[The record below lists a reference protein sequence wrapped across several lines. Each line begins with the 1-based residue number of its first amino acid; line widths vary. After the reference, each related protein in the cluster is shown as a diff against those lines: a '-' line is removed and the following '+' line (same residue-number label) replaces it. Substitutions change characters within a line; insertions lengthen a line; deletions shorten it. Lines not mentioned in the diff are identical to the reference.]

1 MDEDDYIN
9 LFEQAPLLLVVLDTN
24 FTIVT
29 ATDAYLKVT
38 MTERKNI
45 IGCNM
50 FDVFPDNPSNKN
62 SEAITNV
69 KASLIRVL
77 KNKVTD
83 IMEIQKHHIRKPES
97 LGGEFEERYWS
108 PVNSPILDKNNNVKY
123 IIHRIEDVTQNKELT
138 STNLKL
144 RESYDYSKAIIAT
157 IHETMLVLDKDFNIK
172 SANKSFYK
180 KFFVT
185 KEETKGKSLFE
196 LENGI
201 WDIPE
206 IHELLQTTVTDKA
219 KVHDLEIKIA
229 FPRIGE
235 KTMLVNA
242 NPIIKKNKDKELILF
257 AIKDITEIRRLGFEL
272 QSKEKRA
279 LEEQL
284 DIEKKALKKIEDSE
298 KRYNMMLMESPFAI
312 AILKG
317 KNMVVTLAND
327 SIKEIWGKGNKV
339 EGKKIIDILPELK
352 DLSFPLLLD
361 EVYSTGIPFYGY
373 ELHAPL
379 VRDGKLVNE
388 YFNFVY
394 QPYHEADNT
403 VSGVTIIAYDVTTH
417 VIAKNELIE
426 AKINAEQKTKIAE
439 EAVKSKQQF
448 LSNMSHE
455 IRTPMNAIIGFTNV
469 VLKTNLDESQKEYIN
484 AIKESGDALI
494 VLINDILD
502 IAKVDAGKMTFE
514 KTPFSLSNSIATM
527 LHLFEPK
534 IMEKNLELYHEYDSN
549 IPLNLIGDPMRL
561 RQIILNLMSNAVKF
575 TSKGKIS
582 IRLRML
588 HEDAEKATIE
598 FLITDTGIGIPKNR
612 LADIFNNFEQA
623 TIATSSSFGGT
634 GLGLAI
640 VKQLVE
646 LQGGTITVNSEEG
659 KGSDFSF
666 LLSFDKIKSEVKAIK
681 EKVKTMQEFPFEKTT
696 TGNIKVLVAEDIAL
710 NQLLIKIILL
720 DFGYEIDIAN
730 NGKEAVEKLQKNSY
744 DIILMDLQM
753 PEMNGFEATRYI
765 RNEMNS
771 NIPIIALTADVTSVD
786 VEKCKAAGM
795 NDYVSKP
802 IDEKI
807 LYNKIITYLKKSNP
821 IK

>member
-1 MDEDDYIN
+1 MDENDYLD
-9 LFEQAPLLLVVLDTN
+9 LFEQSPALLLVLDTKFN
-24 FTIVT
+24 IVT

-45 IGCNM
+45 VGRNM

-69 KASLIRVL
+69 KASLIQVL
-77 KNKVTD
+77 KSKVTD
-83 IMEIQKHHIRKPES
+83 IMQIQKHDIRKPES
-97 LGGEFEERYWS
+97 EGGEFEERFWS

-123 IIHRIEDVTQNKELT
+123 IIHRVEDVTQNKELT
-138 STNLKL
+138 STNQKL
-144 RESYDYSKAIIAT
+144 RESYDFSKAIIAT
-157 IHETMLVLDKDFNIK
+157 IHETMLVLKKDFKVK
-172 SANKSFYK
+172 SASKSFYK
-180 KFFVT
+180 KFLVT
-185 KEETKGKSLFE
+185 KEATKGKSIFE

-206 IHELLQTTVTDKA
+206 IHELLQTTATDKA
-219 KVHDLEIKIA
+219 NVDDLEIKIT
-229 FPRIGE
+229 FPHIGE
-235 KTMLVNA
+235 KSMLVNA
-242 NPIIKKNKDKELILF
+242 NPIIKKNQDKQLLLF
-257 AIKDITEIRRLGFEL
+257 TIKDITEVRRLGFAL
-272 QSKEKRA
+272 QSKEKRV

-317 KNMVVTLAND
+317 KDMVVTLANA
-327 SIKEIWGKGNKV
+327 SIKEIWGKGNNV
-339 EGKKIIDILPELK
+339 EGKKFIDILPELK

-373 ELHAPL
+373 ELPVPL
-379 VRDGKLVNE
+379 VRDGKIVNE

-394 QPYHEADNT
+394 QPYHEADKT
-403 VSGVTIIAYDVTTH
+403 VSGVTIIASDVTTQ
-417 VIAKNELIE
+417 VSAKNELIE
-426 AKINAEQKTKIAE
+426 AKIKAEQKTKIAE

-469 VLKTNLDESQKEYIN
+469 VLKTDLDESQKEYIN

-514 KTPFSLSNSIATM
+514 KTAFSLSNSIATM
-527 LHLFEPK
+527 LHLFEAK
-534 IMEKNLELYHEYDSN
+534 IVEKNLELHHEYDAT
-549 IPLNLIGDPMRL
+549 IPLNVIGDPMRL

-575 TSKGKIS
+575 TSKGKIA
-582 IRLRML
+582 ICLRLV
-588 HEDAEKATIE
+588 DQDTEKVTIE

-623 TIATSSSFGGT
+623 TVGTSNSFGGT

-640 VKQLVE
+640 TKQLVE

-666 LLSFDKIKSEVKAIK
+666 VLTFDKIKSEVKAIK
-681 EKVKTMQEFPFEKTT
+681 EEVKLFQEIPQETRT
-696 TGNIKVLVAEDIAL
+696 TGKVKVLVAEDIAL

-720 DFGYEIDIAN
+720 DFGYEIDMAN
-730 NGKEAVEKLQKNSY
+730 NGKEAVEKLQKNTY

-753 PEMNGFEATRYI
+753 PVMNGFEATRYI
-765 RNEMNS
+765 RNELNS

-807 LYNKIITYLKKSNP
+807 LYNKIIGCLKESNT

>member
-1 MDEDDYIN
+1 MDENDYLD
-9 LFEQAPLLLVVLDTN
+9 LFEQSPALLLVLDTKFN
-24 FTIVT
+24 IVT

-45 IGCNM
+45 VGRNM

-77 KNKVTD
+77 KSKVTD
-83 IMEIQKHHIRKPES
+83 IMQVQKHDIRKPES
-97 LGGEFEERYWS
+97 EGGEFEERFWS

-123 IIHRIEDVTQNKELT
+123 IIHRVEDVTQNKELI
-138 STNLKL
+138 STNQKL
-144 RESYDYSKAIIAT
+144 RESYDFSKAIIAT
-157 IHETMLVLDKDFNIK
+157 IHETMLVLKKDFKVK
-172 SANKSFYK
+172 SASKSFYK
-180 KFFVT
+180 KFLVT
-185 KEETKGKSLFE
+185 KETTKGKSIFE

-206 IHELLQTTVTDKA
+206 IHELLQTTATDKA
-219 KVHDLEIKIA
+219 NVDDLEIKIT
-229 FPRIGE
+229 FPHIGE
-235 KTMLVNA
+235 KSMLVNA
-242 NPIIKKNKDKELILF
+242 NPIIKKNQDKQLILF
-257 AIKDITEIRRLGFEL
+257 TIKDITEVRRLGFAL
-272 QSKEKRA
+272 QSKEKRV

-317 KNMVVTLAND
+317 KDMVVTLANA
-327 SIKEIWGKGNKV
+327 SIKEIWGKGNNV
-339 EGKKIIDILPELK
+339 EGKKFIDILPELK

-373 ELHAPL
+373 ELPVPL
-379 VRDGKLVNE
+379 VRDGKIVNE

-394 QPYHEADNT
+394 QPYHEADKT
-403 VSGVTIIAYDVTTH
+403 VSGVTIIASDVTTQ
-417 VIAKNELIE
+417 VSAKNELIE
-426 AKINAEQKTKIAE
+426 AKIKAEQKTKIAE

-469 VLKTNLDESQKEYIN
+469 VLKTDLDESQKEYIN

-514 KTPFSLSNSIATM
+514 KTAFSLSNSIATM
-527 LHLFEPK
+527 LHLFEAK
-534 IMEKNLELYHEYDSN
+534 IVEKKLELHHDYDAT
-549 IPLNLIGDPMRL
+549 IPLNVIGDPMRL

-575 TSKGKIS
+575 TSKGKIA
-582 IRLRML
+582 ICLRLV
-588 HEDAEKATIE
+588 DQDTEKVTIE

-623 TIATSSSFGGT
+623 TVGTSNSFGGT

-640 VKQLVE
+640 AKQLVE

-666 LLSFDKIKSEVKAIK
+666 VLTFDKIKSEVKAIK
-681 EKVKTMQEFPFEKTT
+681 EEVKLFQEIPQETRT
-696 TGNIKVLVAEDIAL
+696 TGKVKVLVAEDIAL

-720 DFGYEIDIAN
+720 DFGYEIDMAN
-730 NGKEAVEKLQKNSY
+730 NGKEAVEKLQKNTY

-753 PEMNGFEATRYI
+753 PVMNGFEATRYI
-765 RNEMNS
+765 RNELNS

-807 LYNKIITYLKKSNP
+807 LYNKIIGCLKESNT